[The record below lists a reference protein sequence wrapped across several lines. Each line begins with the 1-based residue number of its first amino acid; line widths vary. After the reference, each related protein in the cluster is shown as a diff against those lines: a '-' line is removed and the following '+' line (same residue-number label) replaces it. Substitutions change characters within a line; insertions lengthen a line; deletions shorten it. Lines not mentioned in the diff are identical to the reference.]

1 MKIQHLL
8 EGTEPKLPGAPKG
21 IQIMTPQQFVA
32 KAGDMPGEE
41 EVDEGYPKHQDLS
54 GVSTDK
60 LKAYLAK
67 QSQQSVPGEG
77 SQIKRVQAE
86 LQRRQQGVAEVSDA
100 TLTSYLTKLDRDNLK
115 HKMDP
120 TKRSDTKRMKSGPNF
135 VKAFTKLDNR
145 KQGVAEG
152 SDDKEPFDYEKWKAS
167 TVKPRK
173 PRGHKDAEA
182 LGKAIDSEQSE
193 LRKRKEQGVA
203 EGYQFKGPFP
213 FDVDHMHGGRG
224 INLPSA
230 PTKKFF
236 TDKKQWERAVND
248 INSSKYDDNSDY
260 IGVTGRSTVEING
273 HEWAR
278 WSDAQQKGY
287 IELSSM
293 SEQGVAEGSEASDDL
308 VSILNSFDYYSD
320 NSNVYV
326 NDAGEKIAR
335 QGSNWK
341 HQSGKTGRG
350 AEELGSFLS
359 SKQDVAEGLEH
370 LNRIRKLSGL
380 DEATKLPA
388 QSREFGGDEFQDY
401 MKRIVGT
408 PDVDKAGNVKTDKK
422 GNEKYVSGKTKSD
435 RYKMPY
441 IHRSSVVSYLS
452 PDGKTYDED
461 AVKKTLAIRPK
472 ALLKQNEKM
481 KHSNGEFEQFFN
493 VGFAALTGIALDEQT
508 NKLIIVNTCP
518 GAGACKVDCFAMKGG
533 KVQFQGPWQ
542 SDGRILTYLL
552 NDPDGFFNQLSA
564 EITKESVAGKK
575 GDKKFPNGWQTTV
588 RWHDAGDFFSPEY
601 LDMALKMAAKH
612 PDVKF
617 YAYTKMAGAA
627 LAKKPDNFIINWSE
641 GAHTSQ
647 EKQVKASDANL
658 DTTKNSRIVPD
669 EIFQDLLVKDEKKN
683 LVKGEQGQWQ
693 VQPDKLPELKQR
705 LAKEYGLSSNSILSY
720 DEYMAKRK
728 SIPQGMKYNVI
739 VAPGE
744 GDISAN
750 DQNIISTLLLRH

>member
-1 MKIQHLL
+1 VYNKSYLLSNFTEINMRIQHLL
-8 EGTEPKLPGAPKG
+8 EGTEPQLPGAPEG

-41 EVDEGYPKHQDLS
+41 EVDEGVRDLGYDAQS
-54 GVSTDK
+54 LIMK
-60 LKAYLAK
+60 LRRDVEEKRLQPTPQAVLAAARELAGDMEFAPQLLVK
-67 QSQQSVPGEG
+67 QVLG
-77 SQIKRVQAE
+77 
-86 LQRRQQGVAEVSDA
+86 
-100 TLTSYLTKLDRDNLK
+100 
-115 HKMDP
+115 
-120 TKRSDTKRMKSGPNF
+120 
-135 VKAFTKLDNR
+135 
-145 KQGVAEG
+145 QGVAEG
-152 SDDKEPFDYEKWKAS
+152 GYPEVDHMPGPTIKRTQTGCKRCHGKGYVYKTPDGEVHPMNRPDAKKYKCGKCDGIGF
-167 TVKPRK
+167 VKV
-173 PRGHKDAEA
+173 A
-182 LGKAIDSEQSE
+182 
-193 LRKRKEQGVA
+193 EQGVA
-203 EGYQFKGPFP
+203 EG
-213 FDVDHMHGGRG
+213 
-224 INLPSA
+224 
-230 PTKKFF
+230 
-236 TDKKQWERAVND
+236 E
-248 INSSKYDDNSDY
+248 
-260 IGVTGRSTVEING
+260 
-273 HEWAR
+273 
-278 WSDAQQKGY
+278 
-287 IELSSM
+287 
-293 SEQGVAEGSEASDDL
+293 
-308 VSILNSFDYYSD
+308 
-320 NSNVYV
+320 
-326 NDAGEKIAR
+326 
-335 QGSNWK
+335 
-341 HQSGKTGRG
+341 
-350 AEELGSFLS
+350 
-359 SKQDVAEGLEH
+359 EH
-370 LNRIRKLSGL
+370 LARIRKLSGL
-380 DEATKLPA
+380 EEATKLPA
-388 QSREFGGDEFQDY
+388 SSREFGGQEFQDY
-401 MKRIVGT
+401 MNRIAGT

-441 IHRSSVVSYLS
+441 IHRSSVITYLS
-452 PDGKTYDED
+452 PDGKTYDEE

-508 NKLIIVNTCP
+508 NNLIIVNTCP
-518 GAGACKVDCFAMKGG
+518 GAGSCKVDCFAMKGG

-575 GDKKFPNGWQTTV
+575 GDKKFPNGWETTI

-627 LAKKPDNFIINWSE
+627 LAQKPPNFIINWSE

-705 LAKEYGLSSNSILSY
+705 LAKEYGLSANSILNY

-728 SIPQGMKYNVI
+728 SIPAGMKYNVI

-750 DQNIISTLLLRH
+750 DPNIISTLLLKH

>member
-1 MKIQHLL
+1 M
-8 EGTEPKLPGAPKG
+8 EGAEPKMPGAPQG

-41 EVDEGYPKHQDLS
+41 SEE
-54 GVSTDK
+54 
-60 LKAYLAK
+60 
-67 QSQQSVPGEG
+67 
-77 SQIKRVQAE
+77 
-86 LQRRQQGVAEVSDA
+86 GVAEAGNKPLEKSRIGTGDTRTARELKTQMQGASDE
-100 TLTSYLTKLDRDNLK
+100 
-115 HKMDP
+115 
-120 TKRSDTKRMKSGPNF
+120 F
-135 VKAFTKLDNR
+135 VKGAAKEVGPMHSRVAKMQGKLAKSELRRRD
-145 KQGVAEG
+145 QGVAEG
-152 SDDKEPFDYEKWKAS
+152 E
-167 TVKPRK
+167 
-173 PRGHKDAEA
+173 
-182 LGKAIDSEQSE
+182 
-193 LRKRKEQGVA
+193 
-203 EGYQFKGPFP
+203 
-213 FDVDHMHGGRG
+213 DH
-224 INLPSA
+224 LA
-230 PTKKFF
+230 
-236 TDKKQWERAVND
+236 
-248 INSSKYDDNSDY
+248 
-260 IGVTGRSTVEING
+260 
-273 HEWAR
+273 
-278 WSDAQQKGY
+278 
-287 IELSSM
+287 
-293 SEQGVAEGSEASDDL
+293 
-308 VSILNSFDYYSD
+308 
-320 NSNVYV
+320 
-326 NDAGEKIAR
+326 
-335 QGSNWK
+335 
-341 HQSGKTGRG
+341 
-350 AEELGSFLS
+350 
-359 SKQDVAEGLEH
+359 
-370 LNRIRKLSGL
+370 RIRKLSGL
-380 DEATKLPA
+380 EEATKLPA
-388 QSREFGGDEFQDY
+388 QSREFGGQEFQDY
-401 MKRIVGT
+401 MTRIAGT
-408 PDVDKAGNVKTDKK
+408 PDLDKAGNVKLDKK
-422 GNEKYVSGKTKSD
+422 GGEKYVSGKTKSD

-441 IHRSSVVSYLS
+441 IHRSSVITYLS
-452 PDGKTYDED
+452 PDGKTYDEE

-493 VGFAALTGIALDEQT
+493 VGFAALTGIALDEET

-518 GAGACKVDCFAMKGG
+518 GAGSCKVDCFAMKGG

-564 EITKESVAGKK
+564 EITKESEAGKK

-658 DTTKNSRIVPD
+658 DKTKNSRIVPD
-669 EIFQDLLVKDEKKN
+669 ELFQDLLVKDEKKN

-693 VQPDKLPELKQR
+693 VQPNKLPELKQR
-705 LAKEYGLSSNSILSY
+705 LAKQYGLSSNSILSY

-728 SIPQGMKYNVI
+728 SIPAGMKYNVI